1 MSIPQE
7 PKNTSSSVKRRAD
20 AGLHKQH
27 QQPVDVFVVLNGML
41 KSRWLSALA
50 GIVDSL
56 TAPHVYSHL
65 ARQVKTTTMLQVE
78 FLTLSGAPTPGLAR
92 GEDRTFC
99 TQWESLHLHQLP
111 IPTCTFFA
119 CLLIHLAFPHYCIV
133 LGFIGGR
140 ILQRYLVCITVS
152 SFMCLLVS
160 VFFESYPCKQ
170 SHNNNKK
177 NQQRRK
183 TSSLKF
189 MFFPL
194 LPVGACDVE
203 L

>member
-27 QQPVDVFVVLNGML
+27 QQPVDVFVVLNWCWNRDGCL
-41 KSRWLSALA
+41 HWLGSWTA
-50 GIVDSL
+50 L

-78 FLTLSGAPTPGLAR
+78 FLTLSGAPTPGLER

-111 IPTCTFFA
+111 IPACTFFA
-119 CLLIHLAFPHYCIV
+119 CLLIHLEFPHYCIV

-140 ILQRYLVCITVS
+140 ILQRCLVGISVS

-160 VFFESYPCKQ
+160 VFFESYHAC
-170 SHNNNKK
+170 NLTT
-177 NQQRRK
+177 K
-183 TSSLKF
+183 TTERINRGVK
-189 MFFPL
+189 P
-194 LPVGACDVE
+194 PV
-203 L
+203 

>member
-111 IPTCTFFA
+111 IPACTF
-119 CLLIHLAFPHYCIV
+119 
-133 LGFIGGR
+133 
-140 ILQRYLVCITVS
+140 
-152 SFMCLLVS
+152 LLVFWSILNFLTTVLSS
-160 VFFESYPCKQ
+160 VLLVVGFFKDVVSA
-170 SHNNNKK
+170 
-177 NQQRRK
+177 
-183 TSSLKF
+183 SLY
-189 MFFPL
+189 L
-194 LPVGACDVE
+194 LSCVCWWVCSLNHIHASNLTTTTKRINSGVKPPV
-203 L
+203 